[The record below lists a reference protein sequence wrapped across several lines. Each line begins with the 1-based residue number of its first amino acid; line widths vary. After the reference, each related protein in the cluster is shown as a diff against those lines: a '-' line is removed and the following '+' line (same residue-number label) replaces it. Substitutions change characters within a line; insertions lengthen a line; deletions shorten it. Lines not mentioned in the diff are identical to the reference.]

1 MIFDF
6 ILSSSKQNAGI
17 SLRSVYKN
25 IAYHEW
31 LINKLWAQVSTFNGL
46 APINHRRGQ
55 VSFWHFTPSEPG
67 TQNVARHTEL
77 RCPNNR
83 RY

>member
-46 APINHRRGQ
+46 APINNRRGQ
-55 VSFWHFTPSEPG
+55 VLKYLSGISHLLS
-67 TQNVARHTEL
+67 QAHRA
-77 RCPNNR
+77 
-83 RY
+83 